1 MSNPYNQE
9 PPRFNNS
16 VRPPP
21 YGHTIGN
28 AHQQNNVQQGIKKS
42 ILPNLLLGV
51 LWILILECPMCLL
64 HVSIFLF

>member
-28 AHQQNNVQQGIKKS
+28 SHQQNNVQQGIKKS
-42 ILPNLLLGV
+42 ILPNLLLGA
-51 LWILILECPMCLL
+51 LLLECPMGLL